1 MTTQL
6 FINNIEIDISEG
18 IDFPLT
24 FSQSDAKNPQKRKR
38 NSSKSINL
46 PGTKKNNQFFMSAW
60 DLSISDVRG
69 DSLGFD
75 FDPTIKYPARVLRN
89 GKEIFRGTVNL
100 QKVIQ
105 ERFKK
110 ITANTFQILLYSQ
123 ITNMIQALGDVTV
136 SELGWS
142 DYDHILNVTNIENS
156 WSAATGSGYF
166 YPLIDFGFTDN
177 TLSYKTNELRP
188 YVYKKEIIEKCFD
201 YIGLT
206 VTSNY
211 WGNSLNKKRVW
222 GFGGGEQ
229 VQLDSTEVNSR
240 RANYTG
246 DGSENYI
253 FNFSSFNAIAGET
266 QYNYSNTI
274 PLSDNSIVSMS
285 LVQDLNTQFD
295 ESTGELVVFNS
306 GDYKLNIVTDLDL
319 TYAFSNPALPGQNI
333 EITSV
338 LRIFKNFA
346 LVNQQ
351 VIVKNDTGSNTK
363 TVNFNLSQDF
373 ECDAGDVISADIRVL
388 TNNTNLNGF
397 QSAITFDLD
406 IDFNNTITFDF
417 QAINIELID
426 GDLVEVSRF
435 LPKMKAADFMQDIIL
450 MDNMYMTDP
459 DSDNNVVF
467 EPIDTYFFQTDDV
480 DDWSDKVDRSKK
492 VEIEPASNIQGK
504 VYSFRFA
511 EDRDYYKGLY
521 FERFGTD
528 YGDID
533 YNVPSTFKTGTKL
546 FKLKMSQSCPVQ
558 LEGSDIVIPRII
570 KLNESTLI
578 TEPYKGK
585 PRFFF
590 NNGLKSSDPWDLV
603 NSDTGVVTTF
613 TEYPSCH
620 HLDDID
626 NPSFDLNFGVPQWVF
641 YNALDYTTNNL
652 FQDNHLQS
660 IRELTSRD
668 SKIVNAYFRLDETDI
683 YKNFMRRLCNID
695 GVLYRKNIV
704 KDFRATSN
712 DMTKVEL
719 VKIVKG
725 NTRKKFTIPTAT
737 LPVTKMTYG
746 GDPNTPI
753 SSDKTARSSQRAY
766 SLDTS
771 SKDLTVTVDPDSLR
785 QGWLGEFKKLEAD
798 NVLIIQVPKTSSST
812 IDGKASIE
820 LNDKYDS
827 ASLYF
832 DGINFKIVSSY
843 GSWNGDHHSGFYKV
857 DSDES
862 ITVTLDKQMTNWN
875 KLTNNGTIK
884 IDGQLI
890 LR

>member
-1 MTTQL
+1 MIVQL
-6 FINNIEIDISEG
+6 FINNIEIDIAEG

-75 FDPTIKYPARVLRN
+75 FDPTLKYPARVLRN

-105 ERFKK
+105 EKFGKV
-110 ITANTFQILLYSQ
+110 TANTFQVLLYSQ
-123 ITNMIQALGDVTV
+123 ITNMIQALGDITV

-142 DYDHILNVTNIENS
+142 DYDHNLSVANIQSS

-188 YVYKKEIIEKCFD
+188 YLYKKEIIEKCFSH
-201 YIGLT
+201 IGLT
-206 VTSNY
+206 VTSDY
-211 WGNSLNKKRVW
+211 WGNSRNKKRVW

-246 DGSENYI
+246 DGSENYS
-253 FNFSSFNAIAGET
+253 FNFSSFNAIAAET

-274 PLSDNSIVSMS
+274 PLSDNSIVTMS

-295 ESTGELVVFNS
+295 EPTGELVVFNS
-306 GDYKLNIVTDLDL
+306 GDYKLNIVADLDL
-319 TYAFSNPALPGQNI
+319 TYAFSNPALTGQNI

-363 TVNFNLSQDF
+363 TVNFNISQDF

-388 TNNTNLNGF
+388 TTNTTVDGF
-397 QSAITFDLD
+397 QSAVTFDLD
-406 IDFNNTITFDF
+406 IDFNNTISFDF

-426 GDLVEVSRF
+426 GDLVEVARF

-511 EDRDYYKGLY
+511 EDRDYYKQLY
-521 FERFGTD
+521 FERYGTD
-528 YGDID
+528 YGDIE

-546 FKLKMSQSCPVQ
+546 YKLKMSQSCPVQ

-570 KLNESTLI
+570 KLNDSTLI

-590 NNGLKSSDPWDLV
+590 NNGLKASDPWDLV
-603 NSDTGVVTTF
+603 NSDTGAVTTL
-613 TEYPSCH
+613 TSYPSCH

-626 NPSFDLNFGVPQWVF
+626 SPSFDLNFGVPQWVF

-668 SKIVNAYFRLDETDI
+668 SKLVNAYFRLDETDI

-719 VKIVKG
+719 IKIVKG
-725 NTRKKFTIPTAT
+725 NTRKKYSIPSVT
-737 LPVTKMTYG
+737 LPLTKMSYG
-746 GDPNTPI
+746 GDPDTPLTEDI
-753 SSDKTARSSQRAY
+753 TARSNQIAY
-766 SLDTS
+766 NLDTS
-771 SKDLTVTVDPDSLR
+771 SKDLIVTVDPETLR
-785 QGWLGEFKKLEAD
+785 QGWQGEFKKLESD
-798 NVLIIQVPKTSSST
+798 NVLIIQVPKTSTST
-812 IDGKASIE
+812 IDGKPSIE
-820 LNDKYDS
+820 LIDKYDS
-827 ASLYF
+827 ATLYF
-832 DGINFKIVSSY
+832 DGLNFKIVSSS

-857 DSDES
+857 DSDETIVVS
-862 ITVTLDKQMTNWN
+862 IDKQMTNWN